1 MGFLGPCLVMDMG
14 DALNEGD
21 RRERGEHNQCPR
33 KDGGV
38 GCESCDEGGEQGHE
52 ESFWT
57 FSDPDIAIKPQPFGT
72 GTRVG
77 HAQAKQETGE
87 GSKCSKVLCG
97 RGMPREVERKTNE

>member
-14 DALNEGD
+14 NALNEGD

-52 ESFWT
+52 ESFWA
-57 FSDPDIAIKPQPFGT
+57 FSDPDIAIKPQP
-72 GTRVG
+72 RHG
-77 HAQAKQETGE
+77 HARRTRTSQAGDR
-87 GSKCSKVLCG
+87 
-97 RGMPREVERKTNE
+97 RGQQVFQGVVRQGHATRSRAQDQ